1 MLHLSLVT
9 ITLEFFKIYIYQN
22 ILRDL
27 PLFEKF
33 QNFLIETFGF
43 LMQTYGNGFYLN
55 LFGKEIYFNLTTIV
69 QGSID
74 SFIKSTPPVFIFNIR
89 TALVCFRN
97 ICSIRYTISWFPNIN
112 PYRGFWQLITE
123 PVDMIVRPLCW
134 YLPKY
139 AYFDLTTWVVYF
151 ILDGLINYCDFILR
165 ILKLYQGQI

>member
-55 LFGKEIYFNLTTIV
+55 LFGKEIYFNLTLV
-69 QGSID
+69 L
-74 SFIKSTPPVFIFNIR
+74 FCIF
-89 TALVCFRN
+89 
-97 ICSIRYTISWFPNIN
+97 
-112 PYRGFWQLITE
+112 
-123 PVDMIVRPLCW
+123 
-134 YLPKY
+134 
-139 AYFDLTTWVVYF
+139 
-151 ILDGLINYCDFILR
+151 
-165 ILKLYQGQI
+165 